1 MASVH
6 KYRSHEWYEELCALG
21 TIGELSVEE
30 YEELQ
35 RHLVECGDCRVLYAD
50 FGRVAAEDL
59 GALAVPNNNED
70 LQAPA
75 EEDSYL
81 DENELLRK
89 FLERAKRETVAPPS
103 PLSGEA
109 VSLTKQPAR
118 RNFRRLWHWL
128 QRPALSYG
136 TLGLLLCAVAA
147 MTAYRLKEVQ
157 LSPAL
162 AGLHSQVADWKNRA
176 EANAAKQESAE
187 QLLQRSEAERDA
199 LRKSLADAQARY
211 AELQAQE
218 RALQSDLAA
227 ARTESEHKGQELQA
241 ASSTVDE
248 KNRQINE
255 LQARIQVAVQRTEE
269 QRRIA
274 ENLQAKLEWAQQAEK
289 TAAAVTS
296 ETQGL
301 TDLDAKA
308 LFGARDLHIV
318 DVYDVGG
325 NGKTRRTFG
334 RVYYAEKKL
343 LIFYAFDLQERKRGA
358 AAFQAWGYRQ
368 PDEGKPQN
376 LGLFSLDDATANR
389 WVLKVNNPRVLE
401 HIDAVFVTAEDPKG
415 SPSPRGQR
423 LMYANLASPPNHP

>member
-1 MASVH
+1 MASGP
-6 KYRSHEWYEELCALG
+6 KYSSHEWFEELCALG
-21 TIGELSVEE
+21 TIGELTLSQ

-35 RHLVECGDCRVLYAD
+35 RHLAECGDCRVLYVD
-50 FGRVAAEDL
+50 FCRVAAEDL
-59 GALAVPNNNED
+59 GALAVPDEGWQESEAD
-70 LQAPA
+70 
-75 EEDSYL
+75 DSCV
-81 DENELLRK
+81 DENELLKK
-89 FLERAKRETVAPPS
+89 FLERAKREIVRKPFPGNAA
-103 PLSGEA
+103 A
-109 VSLTKQPAR
+109 VTKRTAR
-118 RNFRRLWHWL
+118 GNLGRLWFWL

-147 MTAYRLKEVQ
+147 VAAYRLKEVQ
-157 LSPAL
+157 VSPTL
-162 AGLHSQVADWKNRA
+162 AGLHSQVNDWKNRA
-176 EANAAKQESAE
+176 QANAAKQQSAE
-187 QLLQRSEAERDA
+187 QLLQRSEAEGEA
-199 LRKSLADAQARY
+199 LRKSLRDAQARF

-218 RALQSDLAA
+218 KALQSDLVI
-227 ARTESEHKGQELQA
+227 ARVQADQKSQELQA
-241 ASSTVDE
+241 ANASTDE
-248 KNRQINE
+248 KNRQMGE
-255 LQARIQVAVQRTEE
+255 LQARIQMAVQRTEE

-274 ENLQAKLEWAQQAEK
+274 ENLQAKLDWAQQAEK
-289 TAAAVTS
+289 TATPATGES
-296 ETQGL
+296 QGL

-318 DVYDVGG
+318 DVYDVGS

-343 LIFYAFDLQERKRGA
+343 LIFYAFDLKDSKRKGA

-368 PDEGKPQN
+368 PDEQKPQS

-423 LMYANLASPPNHP
+423 LMYANLAAPPNHP

>member
-21 TIGELSVEE
+21 TLGELSVTE

-35 RHLVECGDCRVLYAD
+35 RHLAECGDCRALFAD
-50 FGRVAAEDL
+50 FGRVATEDL
-59 GALAVPNNNED
+59 GALAVPNED
-70 LQAPA
+70 WQASD
-75 EEDSYL
+75 EGDSYL

-89 FLERAKRETVAPPS
+89 FLERAKRETRPS
-103 PLSGEA
+103 ALSNEGDA
-109 VSLTKQPAR
+109 ASLTSQPAQ

-136 TLGLLLCAVAA
+136 TVGLLLCAVAA
-147 MTAYRLKEVQ
+147 MAAYRLKEMQ
-157 LSPAL
+157 MSPAL
-162 AGLHSQVADWKNRA
+162 AGLHSQVTDWKNRA

-187 QLLQRSEAERDA
+187 QLLQRSEVEREG
-199 LRKSLADAQARY
+199 LRKSLAEAQARY

-218 RALQSDLAA
+218 KVLQSDLAA
-227 ARTESEHKGQELQA
+227 ARAESEHKGQELQA
-241 ASSTVDE
+241 ANAAADE
-248 KNRQINE
+248 KNRQIGE
-255 LQARIQVAVQRTEE
+255 LQARIQMAVQRTEE

-274 ENLQAKLEWAQQAEK
+274 ENLQAKLDWAQQAEK
-289 TAAAVTS
+289 TATPATAES
-296 ETQGL
+296 QGL

-318 DVYDVGG
+318 DVYDVGS

-334 RVYYAEKKL
+334 RVYYAEKRL
-343 LIFYAFDLQERKRGA
+343 LIFYAFDLQDRKRGA

-376 LGLFSLDDATANR
+376 LGLFSLDDATASR

-423 LMYANLASPPNHP
+423 LMYANLAAPPNHP